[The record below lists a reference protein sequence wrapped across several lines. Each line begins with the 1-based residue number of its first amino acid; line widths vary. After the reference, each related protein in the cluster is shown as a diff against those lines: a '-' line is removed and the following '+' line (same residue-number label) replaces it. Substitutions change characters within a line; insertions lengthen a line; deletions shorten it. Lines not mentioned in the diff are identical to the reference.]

1 MELLRPLLTLAVVS
15 LFVVDVRAKLKGDEC
30 EGVLLPFHYNADP
43 NRAFFRIVC
52 INFLNKLVG
61 KMKAREVTVSDHEI
75 VEVELMK
82 ACKDAK
88 GKDSSFV
95 SLLIP
100 PLPECVC

>member
-1 MELLRPLLTLAVVS
+1 MKVCCYHFTIMRTQTVHFSV
-15 LFVVDVRAKLKGDEC
+15 
-30 EGVLLPFHYNADP
+30 
-43 NRAFFRIVC
+43 VC

-61 KMKAREVTVSDHEI
+61 KMKEREVTVSDHEI